1 MLKVK
6 RSAYMRVRIEGAYT
20 YGQLTLDGY
29 TKIGHRNV
37 PLYCN
42 TVIGTLDVDGSAVTY
57 GTAERRMGGLCP
69 RPLTSL
75 MYQM

>member
-1 MLKVK
+1 
-6 RSAYMRVRIEGAYT
+6 MRVGIEGAYT

-42 TVIGTLDVDGSAVTY
+42 TVIGTYWTL
-57 GTAERRMGGLCP
+57 MGRLLHMVQQRGEWAGCAP
-69 RPLTSL
+69 AHSPL
-75 MYQM
+75 